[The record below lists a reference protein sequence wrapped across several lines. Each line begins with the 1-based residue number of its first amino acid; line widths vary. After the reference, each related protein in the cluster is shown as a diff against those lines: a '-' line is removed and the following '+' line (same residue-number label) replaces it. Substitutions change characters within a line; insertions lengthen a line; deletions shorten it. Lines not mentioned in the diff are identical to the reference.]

1 MKLGIYLYT
10 NPFGKIYNFILLIG
24 KNNYSRYDYTNL
36 TTKHSSSFQPRSVM
50 ANNLKLIHECDP
62 DKAIDLYPE
71 YFI

>member
-10 NPFGKIYNFILLIG
+10 NPFSKIHNYILVIG
-24 KNNYSRYDYTNL
+24 KNNYGRYEYTDL
-36 TTKHSSSFQPRSVM
+36 ITKYSSSFQLRSIM

-62 DKAIDLYPE
+62 DKATDLYPE

>member
-10 NPFGKIYNFILLIG
+10 NPFDKKYKHYILVTDKDDYGYNCI
-24 KNNYSRYDYTNL
+24 NL
-36 TTKHSSSFQPRSVM
+36 TTKYKNWFQARSLV

-62 DKAIDLYPE
+62 NKAIDLYPE